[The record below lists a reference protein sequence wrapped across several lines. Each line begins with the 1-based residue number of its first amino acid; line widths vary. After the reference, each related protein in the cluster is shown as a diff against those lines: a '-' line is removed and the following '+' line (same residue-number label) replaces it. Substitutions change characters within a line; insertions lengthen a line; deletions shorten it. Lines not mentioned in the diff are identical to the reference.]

1 MKSYRSMVLVSSDPE
16 SISKGA
22 NEVFN
27 AFQSEIKS
35 FGLEMR
41 SLCRWLGISVNMRLL
56 HW

>member
-1 MKSYRSMVLVSSDPE
+1 MKSYRSMVLISSDPE

-27 AFQSEIKS
+27 TFQAEIKS
-35 FGLEMR
+35 FGLENEI
-41 SLCRWLGISVNMRLL
+41 SLSMVGISVDMMLL

>member
-1 MKSYRSMVLVSSDPE
+1 MKSYRSMVLISSDPE

-27 AFQSEIKS
+27 TFQAEIKS

-41 SLCRWLGISVNMRLL
+41 SRYRWLGISVDMMLL